1 MKKKVYMHLDF
12 LVKAELMHLK
22 NTQNR
27 KNFKT
32 DILVCEMSLIKLQE
46 NVATNILL
54 YMQTF
59 HPIHFSCFLMTR
71 MGEEGKDGD
80 NVLMHVSY

>member
-1 MKKKVYMHLDF
+1 M
-12 LVKAELMHLK
+12 
-22 NTQNR
+22 
-27 KNFKT
+27 
-32 DILVCEMSLIKLQE
+32 DILVCEMSLIRLHK
-46 NVATNILL
+46 NVGTNILL

-59 HPIHFSCFLMTR
+59 HLIHFSYFLMIR

>member
-1 MKKKVYMHLDF
+1 M
-12 LVKAELMHLK
+12 
-22 NTQNR
+22 
-27 KNFKT
+27 
-32 DILVCEMSLIKLQE
+32 DILVCEMSLIKLHK
-46 NVATNILL
+46 NVGTNILL

-59 HPIHFSCFLMTR
+59 HLIHFSYFLMIR

>member
-1 MKKKVYMHLDF
+1 
-12 LVKAELMHLK
+12 
-22 NTQNR
+22 
-27 KNFKT
+27 
-32 DILVCEMSLIKLQE
+32 MSLIKLQE

>member
-1 MKKKVYMHLDF
+1 
-12 LVKAELMHLK
+12 
-22 NTQNR
+22 
-27 KNFKT
+27 
-32 DILVCEMSLIKLQE
+32 MSLIKLQE

-59 HPIHFSCFLMTR
+59 HPIHFSCFPMTR